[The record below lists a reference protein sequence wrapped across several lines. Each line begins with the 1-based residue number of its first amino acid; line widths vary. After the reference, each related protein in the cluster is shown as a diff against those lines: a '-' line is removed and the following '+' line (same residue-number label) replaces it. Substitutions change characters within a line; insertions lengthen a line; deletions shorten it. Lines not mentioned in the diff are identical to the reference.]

1 MREIIKDTSK
11 WIKFIC
17 MGMVLLVV
25 GGLITLQSIDRYK
38 EVQQIE
44 SKLGFDI
51 KVVDRQS
58 HDAWWAATRTYLVKP
73 LEDDKEN
80 TMEYMFYLNKE
91 NKIEQ
96 WARLKNGNIIP
107 PIEYEEMFK

>member
-1 MREIIKDTSK
+1 VRKIRKDTSK
-11 WIKFIC
+11 WIKFIG

-96 WARLKNGNIIP
+96 WAKVENGKIIK
-107 PIEYEEMFK
+107 PITYEEMSK